1 MGEICKTILLVEDEP
16 DARFLIVT
24 SFEFAELPVS
34 FQVVENGQE
43 AINYLSG
50 KQPYA
55 NRECYP
61 LPVMILTN
69 IRLPYM
75 SGFELLEWVKQH
87 PKLQH
92 LPVVVMSV
100 SDDPN
105 HLILAAGLGAC
116 SYFVKTSSY
125 DDLIDIVVQQ
135 IF

>member
-55 NRECYP
+55 NTECYP

-87 PKLQH
+87 PKLKH
-92 LPVVVMSV
+92 LPVLVMSV

-125 DDLIDIVVQQ
+125 DDLIDIVVQE

>member
-34 FQVVENGQE
+34 FQLVENGQE

-75 SGFELLEWVKQH
+75 SGFDLLEWVKQH

>member
-1 MGEICKTILLVEDEP
+1 MGETCKTILLVEDEP